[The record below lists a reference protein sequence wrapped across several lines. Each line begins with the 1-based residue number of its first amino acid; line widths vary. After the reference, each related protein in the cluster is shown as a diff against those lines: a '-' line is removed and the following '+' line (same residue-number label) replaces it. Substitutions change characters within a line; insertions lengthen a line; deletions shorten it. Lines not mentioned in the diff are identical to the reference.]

1 MRAERLTGVVADH
14 GEGPFWDA
22 AGGRLLMVD
31 MLRGDVLALS
41 ETSGVERHHVGTVA
55 AAIRARSGGGF
66 VVAVEDGFVLLD
78 EGFAPQGSPVTA
90 FTDPSVR
97 MNDGGCDP
105 QGRFLCGTMAYDA
118 EPGRGDLFRLAPD
131 GSVDIA
137 LHGTTISNGLEWSA
151 DGTRAFFS
159 DTGVGRVD
167 VFDLGPDGAFVDRRP
182 FAAFDDVP
190 GGPDGLALDEE
201 GGVWV
206 AMWGGS
212 AIRHYDADGA
222 LVDVV
227 ELPVRNV
234 TACAFGGADRSR
246 LHITTSRHG
255 LDDPEPEAGSVFV
268 VEAGVRGAVPRL
280 FAG

>member
-14 GEGPFWDA
+14 GEGPFWDD
-22 AGGRLLMVD
+22 AGGRLLMMD

-41 ETSGVERHHVGTVA
+41 EAGGVERHHVGTVA
-55 AAIRARSGGGF
+55 AAIRARRGGGF

-78 EGFAPQGSPVTA
+78 DELAQRGDGVRA
-90 FTDPSVR
+90 FTDPTVR

-118 EPGRGDLFRLAPD
+118 EPGRGTLFRLAPD
-131 GSVDIA
+131 GVVDVV
-137 LHGTTISNGLEWSA
+137 LRGTTISNGLEWSA

-167 VFDLGPDGAFVDRRP
+167 VFDVAPDGALTGRRP

-190 GGPDGLALDEE
+190 GGPDGLALDDE

-206 AMWGGS
+206 AMWEGS
-212 AIRHYDADGA
+212 AVRHYDADGA

-246 LHITTSRHG
+246 LHVTTSRHG
-255 LDDPEPEAGSVFV
+255 LDDPDPDAGSVFV
-268 VEAGVRGAVPRL
+268 VETGVHGAVPRA